1 MENLKKTLARG
12 KTSLKCGGKLLDLSQ
27 PIVMGIINVTPDSFY
42 DGGKTFQSKEILD
55 QAEKMLKEG
64 ALILDIG
71 GQSSRPGA
79 ANLSIEEELKR
90 VIPAIEVIT
99 KRFPDAILSIDT
111 FHSNVA
117 RESIKAGANIINDI
131 SAGEMDENMIPT
143 AAELNA
149 PYFLMHKKGSS
160 KSMQKNPEYSNVVEE
175 VFLYLLNKVKEC
187 KEAGITDIVIDP
199 GFGFGKT
206 QEHNFSLLK
215 SLKVL
220 ELLDCPIL
228 AGLSRKSLI
237 YKSLNSS
244 PQEALNGT
252 TALNMLALNNGAK
265 ILRVHDVK
273 EAQECIKLFNLYNKT

>member
-1 MENLKKTLARG
+1 MENLKKTLAKG
-12 KTSLKCGGKLLDLSQ
+12 KTSLNCGGKLLDLSQ

-42 DGGKTFQSKEILD
+42 DGGITFQPKDTLD

-79 ANLSIEEELKR
+79 DSLSSEEELKR
-90 VIPAIEVIT
+90 VIPAIEAIT
-99 KRFPDAILSIDT
+99 KRFPEAILSIDT
-111 FHSNVA
+111 FHSSVA
-117 RESIKAGANIINDI
+117 RRSILAGAKIINDI
-131 SAGEMDENMIPT
+131 SAGEMDENMIPV

-160 KSMQKNPEYSNVVEE
+160 KTMQENPEYSNVVEE
-175 VFLYLLNKVKEC
+175 VFHYLLNKVKEC

-215 SLKVL
+215 DLKVL
-220 ELLDCPIL
+220 ELINCPIL
-228 AGLSRKSLI
+228 TGLSRKSMI
-237 YKSLNSS
+237 YKCLNSS
-244 PQEALNGT
+244 PKEALNGT

-273 EAQECIKLFNLYNKT
+273 EAQECITLFNLYNKA